1 MTNIEKSAGRRDY
14 TFVAK
19 NHQNKKCVKATN
31 IDTNEISYYNSMYAI
46 FQHLGINAGIVKM
59 VCEGLNHCKTG
70 ISKQD
75 NSRYKFEYVNEQDMP
90 DDFKKSANKRTQ
102 RVSAED
108 KKKTSKGSFEK
119 MAAKRI

>member
-1 MTNIEKSAGRRDY
+1 MKFHIII
-14 TFVAK
+14 V
-19 NHQNKKCVKATN
+19 C
-31 IDTNEISYYNSMYAI
+31 
-46 FQHLGINAGIVKM
+46 IVKM

-75 NSRYKFEYVNEQDMP
+75 NFHYKFEYVNEQDMP

-108 KKKTSKGSFEK
+108 KKKHQKE
-119 MAAKRI
+119 ALKRWQQKEYECKNCGKTYKNG